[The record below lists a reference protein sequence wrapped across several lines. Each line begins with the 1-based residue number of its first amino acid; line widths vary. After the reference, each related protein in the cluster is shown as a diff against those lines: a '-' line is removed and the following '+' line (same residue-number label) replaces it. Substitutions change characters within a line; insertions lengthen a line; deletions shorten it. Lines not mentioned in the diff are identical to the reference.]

1 MPGAVAQLDIACAG
15 QQEASPFAGARKAA
29 FALSG
34 ELKGQRGFVASL
46 LVSQDDGA
54 EFATVAAI
62 AAHDLFALPDGLDKQ
77 RVGRTRHR
85 LGDQAAAVTLAGSG
99 LGLKVS
105 ATATEATPT
114 VNEPR

>member
-1 MPGAVAQLDIACAG
+1 MPGTVAQLDVARAG
-15 QQEASPFAGARKAA
+15 QQKASPLAAARKAA
-29 FALSG
+29 AALSC

-54 EFATVAAI
+54 EFATVTAI
-62 AAHDLFALPDGLDKQ
+62 AAHDLLALPDGLDKQ

-85 LGDQAAAVTLAGSG
+85 LGDQAAAVTVAGAG